1 MSRNTFLGLGIGW
14 RPEISLLIDRRLD
27 LGFVE
32 VLAETI
38 DPHFPLPKPIRRLM
52 DRGVKMIP
60 HGVSLS
66 IGSAEGVDPGRVQR
80 LAAVAL
86 KLDAPFVSEHLAF
99 VRAGGKETGHL
110 LPLQRNQRNLQIVV
124 ENIQRTMEVLDR
136 PLVLENISSVFEWP
150 DNEMSEADFLSEV
163 IRQTGVG
170 LLLDLQNVY
179 ANCINFDR
187 NPREFIDSLPLE
199 SIAYLHVAGGV
210 ERDGILHDTHAH
222 PVHQSVLDLL
232 KYVVSKVHVPGVML
246 ERDDLFP
253 GDEAIGGELDS
264 IADAVRRGDA
274 LRSGLGDHQAV
285 LEAST

>member
-1 MSRNTFLGLGIGW
+1 MSRIASMGLGIGW
-14 RPEISLLIDRRLD
+14 RPEMAVLIERRPD

-32 VLAETI
+32 VLADNI
-38 DPHFPLPKPIRRLM
+38 DPHFSLPKPIRRLM

-66 IGSAEGVDPGRVQR
+66 IGSAEGVDPGQVKR

-86 KLDAPFVSEHLAF
+86 KLDAPCVSEHLAF

-110 LPLQRNQRNLQIVV
+110 LPLQRNQINLQIVV
-124 ENIQRTMEVLDR
+124 ENIQRTMEMLNR

-150 DNEMSEADFLSEV
+150 DNEMSEAEFLSEV

-187 NPREFIDSLPLE
+187 DPREFIDSLPLE
-199 SIAYLHVAGGV
+199 SIAYLHVAGGI
-210 ERDGILHDTHAH
+210 ERDGIFHDTHAH

-232 KYVVSKVHVPGVML
+232 TCVVSKVHVPGVML
-246 ERDDLFP
+246 ERDDQFP
-253 GDEAIGGELDS
+253 GEEAIGQELDS

-285 LEAST
+285 LKASK